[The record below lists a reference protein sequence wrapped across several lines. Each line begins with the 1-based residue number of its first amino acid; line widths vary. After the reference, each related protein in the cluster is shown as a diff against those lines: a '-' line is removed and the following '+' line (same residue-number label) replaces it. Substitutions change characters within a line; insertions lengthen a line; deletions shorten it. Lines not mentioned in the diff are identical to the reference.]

1 MTHLNWQLM
10 AFPWFVRRQANLYPQ
25 VRFPNTQFP
34 GVSTNR
40 MEEGNAV
47 LIRNFLVANGA
58 EKLGLVPGTGD
69 KGNPGP
75 GLPSSSQP
83 SPSLPFPGGIYIDM
97 QSINDAELGAAGQWR
112 GLTLIPWGSVYRVY
126 GPMQVRDTEWLH
138 KASLAQFKAM
148 QKDWPEPTDAFFAQ
162 YPAGTWEFAAMS
174 VYHDAQKSVR
184 AELADLCD

>member
-1 MTHLNWQLM
+1 MREQE
-10 AFPWFVRRQANLYPQ
+10 ANLYPQ

-47 LIRNFLVANGA
+47 LIRNFLVANRA

-83 SPSLPFPGGIYIDM
+83 SPSLPFPEGIYIDM

-126 GPMQVRDTEWLH
+126 GPMQVGDTEWLH

-148 QKDWPEPTDAFFAQ
+148 QRTGQSLPMRF
-162 YPAGTWEFAAMS
+162 YPVSCRHLGVCGYVS
-174 VYHDAQKSVR
+174 VP
-184 AELADLCD
+184 